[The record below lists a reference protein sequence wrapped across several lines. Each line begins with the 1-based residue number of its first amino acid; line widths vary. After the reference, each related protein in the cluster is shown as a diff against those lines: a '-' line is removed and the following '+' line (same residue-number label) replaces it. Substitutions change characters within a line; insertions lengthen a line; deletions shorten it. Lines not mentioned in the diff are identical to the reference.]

1 MLSSQNGIRIYQIQ
15 MKKNLSFK
23 SSSKNPTLT
32 VISDACSLILLAKAT
47 VLEILANEVRIVTS
61 PSVYHETVIKGE
73 ERGYPDELIIKKLA
87 SQKMIEII
95 QLKRKRAFGV
105 TLGEGEKEI
114 LALAQEIK
122 FDLLLLD
129 DKKAI
134 NVSKSL
140 NLPFT
145 ISPKIVVNLAQKE
158 KIGKEK
164 AIQALEILRIE
175 GRYSPDIIAEA
186 LLRLR

>member
-1 MLSSQNGIRIYQIQ
+1 V
-15 MKKNLSFK
+15 
-23 SSSKNPTLT
+23 TLG
-32 VISDACSLILLAKAT
+32 
-47 VLEILANEVRIVTS
+47 
-61 PSVYHETVIKGE
+61 KGE
-73 ERGYPDELIIKKLA
+73 ED
-87 SQKMIEII
+87 
-95 QLKRKRAFGV
+95 V
-105 TLGEGEKEI
+105 

-134 NVSKSL
+134 KISKIL

-145 ISPKIVVNLAQKE
+145 ISPKVVVNLAQKG

-164 AIQALEILRIE
+164 AIQALEVLRME

-186 LLRLR
+186 LLMLK

>member
-1 MLSSQNGIRIYQIQ
+1 
-15 MKKNLSFK
+15 
-23 SSSKNPTLT
+23 

-47 VLEILANEVRIVTS
+47 ILEILANEVRIVTS
-61 PSVYHETVIKGE
+61 PSVYQEAVVKGE
-73 ERGYPDELIIKKLA
+73 ERGYLDALIIKKLA
-87 SQKMIEII
+87 SQKIIEVI
-95 QLKRKRAFGV
+95 QLKRKRTLGV
-105 TLGEGEKEI
+105 TLGKGEKEI

-134 NVSKSL
+134 SVSKSL

-145 ISPKIVVNLAQKE
+145 ISPKVVVNLAQKE
-158 KIGKEK
+158 KIGTEK

-175 GRYSPDIIAEA
+175 GRYSPEIIAEA
-186 LLRLR
+186 LLRLK

>member
-1 MLSSQNGIRIYQIQ
+1 
-15 MKKNLSFK
+15 MKKNLL
-23 SSSKNPTLT
+23 SKNLSRNSSLT

-61 PSVYHETVIKGE
+61 PSVYQEAVIKGE
-73 ERGYPDELIIKKLA
+73 KRGHPDALIIKKLV
-87 SQKMIEII
+87 SQKKIEII
-95 QLKRKRAFGV
+95 SLKQKKTFGV
-105 TLGEGEKEI
+105 TLGEGEEEI
-114 LALAQEIK
+114 LALTQEVK

-140 NLPFT
+140 SLPFT
-145 ISPKIVVNLAQKE
+145 ISPKVVISLAQKK
-158 KIGKEK
+158 KIAKEK

-186 LLRLR
+186 LLGLK

>member
-1 MLSSQNGIRIYQIQ
+1 MQL
-15 MKKNLSFK
+15 KKNLLSE
-23 SSSKNPTLT
+23 SSSKSPTT
-32 VISDACSLILLAKAT
+32 VISDTCSLILLAKAT
-47 VLEILANEVRIVTS
+47 ILETLANEAKIITS
-61 PSVYHETVIKGE
+61 PSVYQEAVIKGE
-73 ERGYPDELIIKKLA
+73 EKGYPDALIIKNLV
-87 SQKMIEII
+87 SQKIIKII
-95 QLKRKRAFGV
+95 QLKQKKTFGV
-105 TLGEGEKEI
+105 TLGKGEEDV

-134 NVSKSL
+134 KISKIL

-145 ISPKIVVNLAQKE
+145 ISPKVVVNLAQKG

-164 AIQALEILRIE
+164 AIQALEVLRME

-186 LLRLR
+186 LLMLK